1 MQTIQLKRGK
11 ALCLAELNPKP
22 EAGELIFEIDT
33 GHFKIGDGIRR
44 WNSLPYADRAGAHTH
59 VVGDILGL
67 QTVLDNKQVVGNYV
81 TILDSRLTDARVPVA
96 HASTHAANGSD
107 PISIAAS
114 QVSGLATVATSGS
127 YDDLADK
134 PTNLST
140 DWPDITNKP
149 NFAAV
154 ATSGSY
160 ADLSGTITLSN
171 GVTIEPTGSVTVD
184 PDTGATNPFSVGIA
198 FNNGFSS
205 LSYTVGDFLACR
217 AVGGGLN
224 AIVCLS
230 PVEFPAQGVP
240 NATPMRINSAG
251 LQFPDGTTQTT
262 ALPTATSTVL
272 GGVKIGTGVTITDG
286 VISVSTDYAATSHTH
301 GNITNDGKIGT
312 AADKIIVTTA
322 DGVLIAADN
331 IAATQVTGLATV
343 ATSGS
348 YTDLTSLPTLF
359 DGAYSSL
366 TGAPSLATVAT
377 SGSYADLSG
386 APSLATVAT
395 SGSYND
401 LTSLPTLFD
410 GAYSSLSGAPSLAT
424 VATSGSYSDLSGTP
438 SLATVATSGSYAD
451 LSGAPSLATVATS
464 GSYTDLSGTPS
475 LATVATSGSYDD
487 LTSLPTLFDGAYT
500 SLSGAPSLATVA
512 TSGSYADLTSLPTL
526 FDGAYTSLSGAPSLA
541 TVATSGSYSDLSG
554 TPSLATV
561 ATSGSYADLYGAPS
575 LATVATSGSYADL
588 SGAPSLA
595 TVATSGSY
603 TDLTNTPSA
612 YTLPTADATTLGG
625 VKIGSGVSIDSNGV
639 ISVSTTYA
647 ASSHTHAAS
656 DITSGTIDTARL
668 GSGTASSSTFLRGD
682 QTWATVSSGSTS
694 ASDLTSGTLS
704 DARLSP
710 TAQDAINLHPFLLA
724 GM

>member
-512 TSGSYADLTSLPTL
+512 TSGSY
-526 FDGAYTSLSGAPSLA
+526 
-541 TVATSGSYSDLSG
+541 SDLSG